1 VSLVSNSASLSR
13 LVGDDRTQAARQD
26 HRVRP
31 VTGWSRVPPVSRHDF
46 VIVGAGLVG
55 LGTALALVRRY
66 PGADILVID
75 KAAKVAAHQSSHN
88 SGVVHSGLYYKP
100 GSQRAELCRRG
111 RSQLLQFAA
120 EEGVPVLGSG
130 KLVVAVSSREIDGL
144 RKLAE
149 RGTANRLVGLELLDP
164 TGIRAHE
171 PGVAGLLGLWVP
183 ETALVDYGQI
193 AAALE
198 RRLVRLGVRFR
209 LGCEVLGVRDLGASV
224 EVQSAGGVVISR
236 RLVNCGGLQAELL
249 ARAAGVHTGLRIVPF
264 RGDYFTL
271 RSGAADQVRGAVYPV
286 ADARLPFL
294 GVHLT
299 RHVTG
304 EVSAGPNAVLALA
317 REGYRRR
324 DVDPAH
330 VASLLAYSGVR
341 RLARRYLRVG
351 IEEEWRDL
359 SRRAYARAVAR
370 YLPGLTHRDLRSGP
384 SGVRAQ
390 AVTPDGS
397 LLDDFAIVCAGATVH
412 VLNAPSPAATACLAI
427 GEEIA
432 GKVSALVA

>member
-1 VSLVSNSASLSR
+1 
-13 LVGDDRTQAARQD
+13 
-26 HRVRP
+26 
-31 VTGWSRVPPVSRHDF
+31 

-55 LGTALALVRRY
+55 LGTALALVRQH

-75 KAAKVAAHQSSHN
+75 KAGTVAAHQSGHN
-88 SGVVHSGLYYKP
+88 SGVVHSGLYYTP
-100 GSQRAELCRRG
+100 GSQRANLCRSG
-111 RSQLLQFAA
+111 RSQLLEFAA
-120 EEGVPVLGSG
+120 EEGVPVIRSG
-130 KLVVAVSSREIDGL
+130 KLVVAVSAGDVALL
-144 RKLAE
+144 RKLAD
-149 RGTANRLVGLELLDP
+149 RGRANRLLGLELLDP
-164 TGIRAHE
+164 AGIRAHE

-193 AAALE
+193 AEALE
-198 RRLVRLGVRFR
+198 RRLIQLGVHFKF
-209 LGCEVLGVRDLGASV
+209 GWEVLSLRDRGTSV
-224 EVQSAGGVVISR
+224 EADGPGGVVTTR

-249 ARAAGVHTGLRIVPF
+249 ARAAGVRTDLRIIPF

-271 RSGAADQVRGAVYPV
+271 QPRAARQVRGAVYPV
-286 ADARLPFL
+286 ADPRFPFL

-299 RHVTG
+299 RHVG
-304 EVSAGPNAVLALA
+304 GGVSAGPNAVLALA

-324 DVDPAH
+324 DVDLAH

-351 IEEEWRDL
+351 IEEVWRDL

-370 YLPGLTHRDLRSGP
+370 YFPGLTHTDLRPGP

-397 LLDDFAIVCAGATVH
+397 LLDDFAIVCSDAVVH
-412 VLNAPSPAATACLAI
+412 VLNAPSPAATSCLAI

-432 GKVSALVA
+432 GKVSSLLA